1 VTFFAIQFLTGLS
14 GSATLFL
21 TSAGLTVIFGV
32 TRVVNFAHGSLFM
45 LGAYIG
51 WTVLTRLPHDALWFA
66 AGVIAAS
73 LTVAAIGAALET
85 TLLRRLYHAP
95 ELFQL
100 LATFG
105 VLLIIQDVTALL
117 WGPNDLS
124 LPRPPWLRAFVTILG
139 ARFPLYGLILIGI
152 GPLVLAGL
160 LLLLARTRFGMHIR
174 ACTENRD
181 MAAALGIDQ
190 RRLSTTIFALGAG
203 LAGLGGALILP
214 DTSANTQ
221 MDLAVIV
228 EAFVVV
234 VVGGMGSVTGA
245 FLASLLIGELQ
256 AFGIVFIPKATLVLI
271 FVIMAVV
278 LGIRPRGLFGGIPLT
293 GAHRATRTLLRPPL
307 PHLHWIGWG
316 AIVLA
321 ATAPF
326 WLPPYWLSVLAEML
340 IAALFACGLHLMMGP
355 GGMIS
360 FGHAAW
366 FGLGAY
372 GSALALKTLPAPM
385 PVALLAAPV
394 LAGSIAAL
402 FGCFVVRLSGVY
414 LAMLTLAFAQIA
426 WAVATQWTWLTGGDD
441 GILGVWPSGPVP
453 FFWWVLAL
461 TATAIWLLRRAIRA
475 PFGLALM
482 GARDSESR
490 ARAIGLRPER
500 LRMVAFALS
509 GAAAGLS
516 GGLFA
521 FKAGS
526 VFPGYIAVG
535 KSVDGLLMVLL
546 GGIDTVTG
554 PIAGAVA
561 YTGLYDLL
569 LQTVSLW
576 RMALGLAIIALV
588 LLFPDGLAGGLS
600 GGLAGRLAG
609 GRRRI

>member
-1 VTFFAIQFLTGLS
+1 MNFVAIQFLTGLS
-14 GSATLFL
+14 GSVSLFL

-45 LGAYIG
+45 LGAYVG
-51 WTVLTRLPHDALWFA
+51 WSLLTRLPHDPFWFI
-66 AGVIAAS
+66 AGVIGAT
-73 LTVAAIGAALET
+73 LIVAALGAGLET
-85 TLLRRLYHAP
+85 ALLRRLYHAP

-105 VLLIIQDVTALL
+105 VLLVIQDATVMI
-117 WGPNDLS
+117 WGPNDLAI
-124 LPRPPWLRAFVTILG
+124 PRPPWLRGYVSILG
-139 ARFPLYGLILIGI
+139 SRFPLYDLILIGV
-152 GPLVLAGL
+152 GPIVLAGL
-160 LLLLARTRFGMHIR
+160 VWLLAHTRFGMLIR

-181 MAAALGIDQ
+181 LAAALGIDQ
-190 RRLSTTIFALGAG
+190 RMLSTTIFALGAG

-256 AFGIVFIPKATLVLI
+256 AFGIVVIPKATLVMM

-278 LGIRPRGLFGGIPLT
+278 LGVRPAGLLGSIPLLT
-293 GAHRATRTLLRPPL
+293 GRQASRSVFPPPSRDLRLLGL
-307 PHLHWIGWG
+307 GMI
-316 AIVLA
+316 ALA

-326 WLPPYWLSVLAEML
+326 WLPPYWLSVLTEVL
-340 IAALFACGLHLMMGP
+340 IAALFACSLHLMMGP

-372 GSALALKTLPAPM
+372 AAALISKTLSAPM
-385 PVALLAAPV
+385 PVALLVAPV
-394 LAGSIAAL
+394 VAGATAAL
-402 FGCFVVRLSGVY
+402 FGWFVVRLSGVY
-414 LAMLTLAFAQIA
+414 LAMLTLAFAQIV
-426 WAVATQWTWLTGGDD
+426 WAIATQWTWLTGGDD
-441 GILGVWPSGPVP
+441 GILGVWPTGPVP

-461 TATAIWLLRRAIRA
+461 TVMAIWLLQRAIRA

-482 GARDSESR
+482 GGRDSELR
-490 ARAIGLRPER
+490 ALAIGLRPGR

-521 FKAGS
+521 FKTGS
-526 VFPGYIAVG
+526 VFPAFVAVG
-535 KSVDGLLMVLL
+535 RSVDGLIMVLL
-546 GGIDTVTG
+546 GGIDTLIG
-554 PIAGAVA
+554 PIVGAVA
-561 YTGLYDLL
+561 YSGLYDLL
-569 LQTVSLW
+569 LRFVPLW
-576 RMALGLAIIALV
+576 RMALGLSIIALV
-588 LLFPDGLAGGLS
+588 LLFPSGLA
-600 GGLAGRLAG
+600 AGRQP
-609 GRRRI
+609 R

>member
-1 VTFFAIQFLTGLS
+1 MDFLAIQFLTGLS
-14 GSATLFL
+14 GSVSLFL

-51 WTVLTRLPHDALWFA
+51 WSILTRLPHDPLWFV
-66 AGVIAAS
+66 AGVIAAA
-73 LTVAAIGAALET
+73 LAVAAIGAALET
-85 TLLRRLYHAP
+85 TLLRRLYRLP

-105 VLLIIQDVTALL
+105 VMLVIQDVTPLL
-117 WGPNDLS
+117 WGPNDLP
-124 LPRPPWLRAFVTILG
+124 LPRPPWLRGFITIFG
-139 ARFPLYGLILIGI
+139 AHFPRYDLILIAV
-152 GPLVLAGL
+152 GPIVLAGL
-160 LLLLARTRFGMHIR
+160 LLLLARTRFGMLIR

-181 MAAALGIDQ
+181 MAAALGVDQ
-190 RRLSTTIFALGAG
+190 RRLSTIIFALGAG
-203 LAGLGGALILP
+203 LAGLGGVLILP

-221 MDLAVIV
+221 MDLSVIV

-256 AFGIVFIPKATLVLI
+256 AFGIVLLPKATLVLI

-278 LGIRPRGLFGGIPLT
+278 LSLKPHGLLGSIPLAT
-293 GAHRATRTLLRPPL
+293 IHQATRTPFRPASRRLRLL
-307 PHLHWIGWG
+307 GWG
-316 AIVLA
+316 AVVLM

-326 WLPPYWLSVLAEML
+326 WLPPYWLSVLTEVL
-340 IAALFACGLHLMMGP
+340 IAAVFACALHLMMGP

-372 GSALALKTLPAPM
+372 GSALTLKTLAAPM
-385 PVALLAAPV
+385 PLALLAAPV
-394 LAGSIAAL
+394 VAGVIAAL
-402 FGCFVVRLSGVY
+402 FGWFVVRLSGVY
-414 LAMLTLAFAQIA
+414 LAMLTLAFAQIV
-426 WAVATQWTWLTGGDD
+426 WATATQWTRLTGGDD

-453 FFWWVLAL
+453 FFWWVLGL
-461 TATAIWLLRRAIRA
+461 TVVAIRLLQRVIGSSY
-475 PFGLALM
+475 GLALIA
-482 GARDSESR
+482 ARDSEPR
-490 ARAIGLRPER
+490 ALAIGLRPAR

-509 GAAAGLS
+509 GAAAGLA

-521 FKAGS
+521 FKSGS
-526 VFPGYIAVG
+526 VFPTYVAVG

-546 GGIDTVTG
+546 GGIETLIG
-554 PIAGAVA
+554 PIVGAVA

-569 LQTVSLW
+569 LQTTSMW
-576 RMALGLAIIALV
+576 RLALGLTIIALV
-588 LLFPDGLAGGLS
+588 LLFPDGLAGG
-600 GGLAGRLAG
+600 
-609 GRRRI
+609 RRRP

>member
-1 VTFFAIQFLTGLS
+1 MSFLVIQFLTGLS
-14 GSATLFL
+14 SSVSLFL
-21 TSAGLTVIFGV
+21 TAAGLTVIFGV

-45 LGAYIG
+45 LGAYIA
-51 WTVLTRLPHDALWFA
+51 WTILIRLPHDPVWFI
-66 AGVIAAS
+66 AGIAATA
-73 LTVAAIGAALET
+73 LAVAAIGAALET

-105 VLLIIQDVTALL
+105 VMLVIQDATLLL
-117 WGPNDLS
+117 WGPNDLP
-124 LPRPPWLRAFVTILG
+124 LPRAPWLRGFVTILDS
-139 ARFPLYGLILIGI
+139 RFPLYDLVLIAI
-152 GPLVLAGL
+152 GPFVLVSL
-160 LLLLARTRFGMHIR
+160 LLLLSRTRFGMLIR

-190 RRLSTTIFALGAG
+190 RLLSTTIFALGAG

-221 MDLAVIV
+221 MDLSVIV

-234 VVGGMGSVTGA
+234 VVGGMGSVGGA

-256 AFGIVFIPKATLVLI
+256 AFGIVFFPHATLVLI
-271 FVIMAVV
+271 FIIMAAV
-278 LGIRPRGLFGGIPLT
+278 LTIRPNGLFGGIPLT
-293 GAHRATRTLLRPPL
+293 TPHQTIRTLFRPPSNGL
-307 PHLHWIGWG
+307 VRLGY
-316 AIVLA
+316 AAVALA
-321 ATAPF
+321 ATTPF
-326 WLPPYWLSVLAEML
+326 WLPPYWLSVETEVL
-340 IAALFACGLHLMMGP
+340 IAALFASGLHLMMGP

-366 FGLGAY
+366 FGIGAY
-372 GSALALKTLPAPM
+372 ASALTLKTLAAPM
-385 PVALLAAPV
+385 PLALIAAPLV
-394 LAGSIAAL
+394 AGTTAAL
-402 FGCFVVRLSGVY
+402 FGWFVVRLSGVY
-414 LAMLTLAFAQIA
+414 LAMLTLAFAQIV

-441 GILGVWPSGPVP
+441 GILGVWPTGAVP

-461 TATAIWLLRRAIRA
+461 TSIAIWLLQRIIRS
-475 PFGLALM
+475 PYGLALM
-482 GARDSESR
+482 AARDSEPR
-490 ARAIGLRPER
+490 ALAIGLQPER

-521 FKAGS
+521 FKTGS
-526 VFPGYIAVG
+526 VFPTYVAVG

-546 GGIDTVTG
+546 GGIDIAIG
-554 PIAGAVA
+554 PIVGAIA

-576 RMALGLAIIALV
+576 RMALGLTIITLV
-588 LLFPDGLAGGLS
+588 LLFPDGLAG
-600 GGLAGRLAG
+600 RW
-609 GRRRI
+609 RRS